1 MSHPVPRPL
10 LATVGVVLVLLPGPC
25 AEGTPTTLTPQ
36 QDLTPSKLAAA
47 AAERPEASPA
57 QSRIAAAR
65 AAIQA
70 HPDQPQGH
78 SDLALALAR
87 RARET
92 SDAEFY
98 ERAEAALKESFRLA
112 RDNPEAERVEVWIL
126 LGKHDF
132 AQALEKARALNKRIP
147 DDTMVYALLADA
159 AVELGRYEEA
169 EKAVQWSFDLRPGE
183 ISGLT
188 RGAFLRELFGDLEGA
203 IELMR
208 SAYEK
213 TAITEAE
220 DRAWI
225 LTQIAHLELLSG
237 RPEIADQILVEALK
251 IFPRYH
257 YSLAQMASVRT
268 AQGRFHEAVA
278 LCEEHYLVS
287 PVAESLFQLAVAHQ
301 RAGHAEAAAAAFRQF
316 EKRAIEESSG
326 VHNHNR
332 ELATY
337 YGDHARR
344 PAEALRFAAMEATRR
359 QDLNTL
365 DALAWALHLNG
376 RSAEAQQTMQ
386 KVLAV
391 GVRDPVVFYHAGMIA
406 AGAGDTAAAT
416 RHLEASLA
424 QAPRSDAAVSARQAL
439 VRLAPPPP
447 PKQQ

>member
-1 MSHPVPRPL
+1 
-10 LATVGVVLVLLPGPC
+10 
-25 AEGTPTTLTPQ
+25 
-36 QDLTPSKLAAA
+36 
-47 AAERPEASPA
+47 
-57 QSRIAAAR
+57 
-65 AAIQA
+65 
-70 HPDQPQGH
+70 
-78 SDLALALAR
+78 
-87 RARET
+87 
-92 SDAEFY
+92 
-98 ERAEAALKESFRLA
+98 
-112 RDNPEAERVEVWIL
+112 
-126 LGKHDF
+126 
-132 AQALEKARALNKRIP
+132 
-147 DDTMVYALLADA
+147 MVYALLADA

-257 YSLAQMASVRT
+257 YSLAQMARVRT

-301 RAGHAEAAAAAFRQF
+301 RAGHSEAAAAAFRQF

-337 YGDHARR
+337 YADYARR
-344 PAEALRFAAMEATRR
+344 PAEALRFAGMEAARR
-359 QDLNTL
+359 QDVNTL

-376 RSAEAQQTMQ
+376 RSAEAQQSMQ

-406 AGAGDTAAAT
+406 AGTGDTAAAT
-416 RHLEASLA
+416 RHLEASFA
-424 QAPRSDAAVSARQAL
+424 QAPRSEVAASARQAL
-439 VRLAPPPP
+439 AKLAPPPP
-447 PKQQ
+447 PKQHRPDARMLDAG